1 MSILAIGLV
10 NSQNEFMAIKNLLVS
25 GKDAKSTCQNIMTA
39 LPSSVLN
46 RISGSIGDSAHAQIL
61 TQKLVH
67 QTLQA
72 INGDEKERKSFVCG
86 LHTKC
91 SCQRKHQEA
100 MAAHFQ
106 QFYRDLQ
113 LSFGGRRNEGI
124 RQESLKTRLDDE
136 LVEFQQKVPG
146 IKFLSNLG
154 SRTGSI
160 GANATALLV
169 YKNEVQTVCEETIAE
184 IEETNDKKKR
194 ETRMPQMNRL
204 KRILSYIEPSRIQ
217 HTMVH
222 LGAHIS
228 LWYGIAQRI
237 GKLENHK
244 FTVREKKEI
253 IRTCEERYRK
263 LLSKT
268 DHGECY
274 ERLLAITATADL
286 SEAQKKVIKEC
297 GESYLT
303 APRELKKEVN
313 DYICESSTEGL
324 KKLIKDTKPYTE
336 LEDSDN
342 LVVSTNQMCESVF
355 GIYKF
360 YELQYPSMSTDMIE
374 VLTRCARNKV

>member
-10 NSQNEFMAIKNLLVS
+10 NSQNQFMAIKNLLVS
-25 GKDAKSTCQNIMTA
+25 EKDAKSTCQNIMTT
-39 LPSSVLN
+39 LPSSVLT
-46 RISGSIGDSAHAQIL
+46 RISGSIGDSAHAQLL
-61 TQKLVH
+61 TQKLIH

-72 INGDEKERKSFVCG
+72 VNGDEKERKSFVCG

-100 MAAHFQ
+100 MPTHFHQ
-106 QFYRDLQ
+106 LYRDLQ
-113 LSFGGRRNEGI
+113 VSFAGRRNEGI

-136 LVEFQQKVPG
+136 LTEFQQKVPG

-169 YKNEVQTVCEETIAE
+169 YKEEIQTVCRETIAE
-184 IEETNDKKKR
+184 IEESNDKKKK
-194 ETRMPQMNRL
+194 ETRMPQVNRL
-204 KRILSYIEPSRIQ
+204 KRILSYLEPSRIQ
-217 HTMVH
+217 QTMVH
-222 LGAHIS
+222 LGSHIS
-228 LWYGIAQRI
+228 LWFGIAQRI

-244 FTVREKKEI
+244 FTIREKKAI

-263 LLSKT
+263 LLSET

-286 SEAQKKVIKEC
+286 SETQKRIIKEC
-297 GESYLT
+297 GESYLR
-303 APRELKKEVN
+303 APRELKQEVN
-313 DYICESSTEGL
+313 QYIIDASTEGL
-324 KKLIKDTKPYTE
+324 KKLLKDTVPYTE
-336 LEDSDN
+336 LEDSDD

-360 YELQYPSMSTDMIE
+360 YELQFPSMGIDNIE